1 MRPVSEAYAKGNV
14 MASLFGVFGKSSFEP
29 LVEHAR
35 KVHEC
40 VVLLRPIADAILAGD
55 MERLGELQHQM
66 SKTEYEA
73 DLLKDHVREDLPPR
87 YFLPV
92 DREEMT
98 RFLAQMDRIAD
109 DAQDFAIVATF
120 RKLDL
125 PPEFREDF
133 LALVDKVVLLS
144 ESLLSVGEKLAL
156 LQKASFAGPD
166 AKDVL
171 MRIHQVAHMEWES
184 DKLSRKFA
192 RRFYNWPG
200 ADPITIMLLD
210 KLCCA
215 LGGVANHAENVGK
228 MLRLMI
234 TRK

>member
-1 MRPVSEAYAKGNV
+1 MGG
-14 MASLFGVFGKSSFEP
+14 LLGVFGKSPFEP

-40 VVLLRPIADAILAGD
+40 VELVRPIADAILACD
-55 MERLGELQHQM
+55 MDRLNELQHLM

-73 DLLKDHVREDLPPR
+73 DQLKDQIRQQLPPR

-92 DREEMT
+92 DREDMA

-120 RKLDL
+120 RCLDL
-125 PPEFREDF
+125 PKDFQEDF
-133 LALVDKVVLLS
+133 LALVDKVAQVS
-144 ESLLSVGEKLAL
+144 ESLLGLAEKLAV
-156 LQKASFAGPD
+156 LQKESFVGTEA
-166 AKDVL
+166 ADVL
-171 MRIHQVAHMEWES
+171 LRIQQVAHMEWES

-192 RRFYNWPG
+192 RRFYGTPG
-200 ADPITIMLLD
+200 VDPVTIMLLD
-210 KLCCA
+210 KLCLA
-215 LGGVANHAENVGK
+215 LGGIANHAENVGK
-228 MLRLMI
+228 NLRLMI